1 MKRGSFPWD
10 KPLNW
15 QDLPREHLL
24 NSLESMT
31 SRYLTIH
38 HLTCQETLK
47 MPKVVISDTS
57 CLIILNKIKQLDL
70 LRQLYKTV
78 TITQDVLLEYGDHLP
93 DWIEIQ
99 QAKDHYRQQLLE
111 MQIDKGEA
119 SAIALALET
128 NKNII
133 ILDDRKARKLAD
145 RLGLSVTGT
154 LGVIIKAK
162 NNGIIPS
169 IKPYLDKIR
178 ETNFRFSEELEQT
191 ALKEANEK

>member
-1 MKRGSFPWD
+1 
-10 KPLNW
+10 
-15 QDLPREHLL
+15 
-24 NSLESMT
+24 
-31 SRYLTIH
+31 
-38 HLTCQETLK
+38 
-47 MPKVVISDTS
+47 MPKVIISDTS
-57 CLIILNKIKQLDL
+57 CLIILTKIGELDL

-78 TITQDVLLEYGDHLP
+78 TITQDILLEYGEPLP
-93 DWIEIQ
+93 DWIEVL
-99 QAKDHYRQQLLE
+99 QAKDPYRQQLLE

-128 NKNII
+128 SDNII
-133 ILDDRKARKLAD
+133 VLDDWKARKLAE

-162 NNGIIPS
+162 NNGIIPT

-178 ETNFRFSEELEQT
+178 GTNFRISEELEQI

>member
-1 MKRGSFPWD
+1 
-10 KPLNW
+10 
-15 QDLPREHLL
+15 
-24 NSLESMT
+24 
-31 SRYLTIH
+31 
-38 HLTCQETLK
+38 
-47 MPKVVISDTS
+47 MPNVVISDTS
-57 CLIILNKIKQLDL
+57 CLIILTKIKELDL

-78 TITQDVLLEYGDHLP
+78 IITQDILLEYGEHLP
-93 DWIEIQ
+93 DWIEVQ
-99 QAKDHYRQQLLE
+99 QAKDHHRQQLLE

-128 NKNII
+128 HENII
-133 ILDDRKARKLAD
+133 ILDDWKARKLAD